1 MIIMS
6 CLRSIDT
13 DKGDA
18 KYVFRIHHFADMDP
32 CPEFMSANVLEGR
45 RQLNLEAAA
54 VSQVLLGISG
64 KSGEVVFLPSCWL
77 AAL

>member
-18 KYVFRIHHFADMDP
+18 KYVFRIHHLGDMNP
-32 CPEFMSANVLEGR
+32 CPEFVSANALESR
-45 RQLNLEAAA
+45 RQLNLIHG
-54 VSQVLLGISG
+54 LT
-64 KSGEVVFLPSCWL
+64 
-77 AAL
+77 